1 MSWLFDTCK
10 YIHILMFSK
19 SKANKKKSIF
29 NMVLFYFPH
38 FKQYISQSVFV
49 YFLIYLVYAPHDC
62 KGLRVRCLTRAYNTT
77 AAVSP
82 PLLPSTPPTPT
93 LTHRPSSSSCKSHQS
108 DSEQSLIQLVD
119 TIFGARVLS
128 KKDHS

>member
-1 MSWLFDTCK
+1 
-10 YIHILMFSK
+10 MFSK
-19 SKANKKKSIF
+19 SKANKKKSIL
-29 NMVLFYFPH
+29 MVLFYFPH
-38 FKQYISQSVFV
+38 FKQYMSVFV

-93 LTHRPSSSSCKSHQS
+93 LSSPTDHLPAPANLTNLTQS
-108 DSEQSLIQLVD
+108 N
-119 TIFGARVLS
+119 
-128 KKDHS
+128 H